1 MGIYKNVAPNLRGE
15 GDSPLRQVHK
25 DPQKAPRRSWGRKPK
40 RAIRAETPGELLGL
54 VPLAELKEPPGQ
66 EVYGGAQA

>member
-25 DPQKAPRRSWGRKPK
+25 DHQKAPRRSWGRRPK
-40 RAIRAETPGELLGL
+40 RAMRGETPGEL
-54 VPLAELKEPPGQ
+54 VPLAELKEPPSQ

>member
-1 MGIYKNVAPNLRGE
+1 MGIYKNVAPNLE

-25 DPQKAPRRSWGRKPK
+25 DHQKTPRRSWGRKPK
-40 RAIRAETPGELLGL
+40 RAIHAETPGELLGGL
-54 VPLAELKEPPGQ
+54 VPLAELKDPPSQ